1 MKFIGIFL
9 FALSALLSVDCL
21 TLQQVKDG
29 EVFARD
35 CIFKIGISPLAIN
48 RLRKGDFSRVDEKSH
63 VSFLHYNVL
72 RRNAEPQCGTSHFVC
87 NIPANFFVISQK
99 ISTKRPDGYAESRR
113 KWENPYMCLTNW
125 IIFSA
130 S

>member
-1 MKFIGIFL
+1 MNPTVSL
-9 FALSALLSVDCL
+9 CFALIALLSVDAL

-63 VSFLHYNVL
+63 VSCPLF
-72 RRNAEPQCGTSHFVC
+72 RAT
-87 NIPANFFVISQK
+87 I
-99 ISTKRPDGYAESRR
+99 
-113 KWENPYMCLTNW
+113 
-125 IIFSA
+125 
-130 S
+130 